1 MGFPIPGLVC
11 TMCVQP
17 YEEDFMTAEPK
28 DRRWAFR
35 VSSRSD
41 NVVRQAA
48 ALSGQSITAFV
59 EEIALARAES
69 IIAEHRS
76 ITLSAD
82 EFARFVEA
90 LDDAPVAV
98 PELVDLFSRPNLIPQ
113 S

>member
-1 MGFPIPGLVC
+1 
-11 TMCVQP
+11 
-17 YEEDFMTAEPK
+17 MTADPR

-59 EEIALARAES
+59 EETALARAES
-69 IIAEHRS
+69 VIAEQRS

-90 LDDAPVAV
+90 LDDAPTAV
-98 PELVDLFSRPNLIPQ
+98 PELVDLFSRPSRIPQ